1 MKITLIIIGILTF
14 HLQVNAQGTLYQ
26 QGSEI
31 DFQHALELYTKGQYS
46 ASKIEFARLA
56 DANLTENR
64 NVELNYYYASAAL
77 RTENPDGPT
86 LLEKFILDFPEAPL
100 RNTAAME
107 LGNHFFL
114 ARNYP
119 KAIES
124 YRKVDTETVYG
135 DEKAEVWFKIGYSF
149 FQLKNYRESLGYF
162 EQAKRFRSEYLPDSY
177 YYAAYVYMVQ
187 NDDLKAI
194 EDFKEAEKAAAY
206 ADKVPYMLAS
216 IYYRQKDFDA
226 LISYAPPIL
235 ERRGLEKKEAIQLLL
250 AEAYYERG
258 NYELAAINYMA
269 FVQAK
274 KGTLTREQQYK
285 SGVSHYQT
293 GKFGESSNF
302 FKEVALQNDKLG
314 QVSSY
319 YLGHAY
325 VKLNNPQFA
334 SNSFSNAYKSDQ
346 DPQIKEEALFNYA
359 KVNLERGSFQDAVIA
374 LDTYLDSYGTGIHAK
389 EAENLLSDALINTNS
404 YLRAIE
410 HMDKM
415 ANKSD
420 RIKGAYQK
428 VTFYQAMV
436 YYRDK
441 KYPGALQLLN
451 KSQTYSIDKDLLIQ
465 SQFWKGE
472 IHAANSNLPEAIKA
486 YEAVLGLKP
495 SPQNPH
501 VIKTHYG
508 LGYAYFNSE
517 NYPRAE
523 VQFKAYTDKL
533 RGSREKENYD
543 DALLRLGDTY
553 YVQKKFGDALEIFNR
568 AIRENNSATDYAYF
582 RAGVIQN
589 FENRN
594 AQAIDQLDKII
605 NGFPSSRYLEDA
617 LFQKAQINMEMTR
630 YAEARNG
637 FSALISS
644 RPNSPFIPF
653 ALEGRAVAN
662 YSLQE
667 YEGAITDYKSI
678 LDNHPNS
685 SNVDAALV
693 GLQESLTLQGRAG
706 EFSTYLSTY
715 KKSNPGSNSLQVL
728 EFENAK
734 NLFFSQSYEASIRA
748 FESFLR
754 SYPNVSQSSEARF
767 FIGDAHFR
775 LNAKDK
781 ALDYFYQL
789 ENVSDAALRNR
800 AIQRIGSLEFEKGNY
815 QKAIP
820 YFRSSGE
827 NARTKI
833 EEYESYNG
841 LMESFFLVDSYDS
854 AIFYA
859 ERVMQ
864 LGEVNPD
871 ATPKSLL
878 VKGKSLQ
885 ATGRFDQAKGV
896 YEGLYSDFTTVQGA
910 EGLYLLAL
918 ILHDEGRFNESNVLV
933 FDHSQ
938 RFGAYDFWY
947 GKQFILLAKNYIK
960 LNEAFQAKA
969 TLESVVEN
977 STNELVKEE
986 ANQLLRSIN

>member
-1 MKITLIIIGILTF
+1 MKISLITF
-14 HLQVNAQGTLYQ
+14 VFLGLHFQVNAQATLYQ

-31 DFQHALELYTKGQYS
+31 VFQDALELYTKGQYP

-56 DANLTENR
+56 EANLSENR
-64 NVELNYYYASAAL
+64 EIERKYYYASAAL
-77 RTENPDGPT
+77 QTENPDGSI
-86 LLEKFILDFPEAPL
+86 LLEKFILDYPSAPL

-124 YRKVDTETVYG
+124 YRKVDTGTIFGE
-135 DEKAEVWFKIGYSF
+135 EKAEVLFKTGYSF

-162 EQAKRFRSEYLPDSY
+162 EQAKRFRSEYLPDAY

-187 NDDLKAI
+187 NDDVKAVQ
-194 EDFKEAEKAAAY
+194 DFKEAEKASTY
-206 ADKVPYMLAS
+206 AGKVPYMLAS
-216 IYYRQKDFDA
+216 IFYRQKDYDA
-226 LISYAPPIL
+226 LIAYVPTVIQ
-235 ERRGLEKKEAIQLLL
+235 RQGLDKKEAIQLLL

-258 NYELAAINYMA
+258 NYDQAAQNYMA

-274 KGTLTREQQYK
+274 KGALTREQQYK
-285 SGVSHYQT
+285 AGVSHYQI
-293 GKFGESSNF
+293 GKFGEASNY
-302 FKEVALQNDKLG
+302 FKEVALKNDKLG

-334 SNSFSNAYKSDQ
+334 SNSFGNAYKSDQ

-359 KVNLERGSFQDAVIA
+359 KVNLDRGSFQDAVNA
-374 LDTYLDSYGTGIHAK
+374 LDTYLDSYATGPHAK
-389 EAENLLSDALINTNS
+389 EAENLLSDALINTNN
-404 YLRAIE
+404 YLRAIA

-436 YYRDK
+436 YYRDN
-441 KYPGALQLLN
+441 KYQAALQLLN
-451 KSQTYSIDKDLLIQ
+451 KSQTYPTDRNLLVQ

-472 IHAANSNLPEAIKA
+472 IHAANSNLQEAIKA
-486 YEAVLGLKP
+486 YEGVIALKP
-495 SPQNPH
+495 SPQDPH
-501 VIKTHYG
+501 LIKTHYG
-508 LGYAYFNSE
+508 LGYAYLNSE
-517 NYPRAE
+517 TYSKAE
-523 VQFKAYTDKL
+523 NQFKAYTDKL
-533 RGSREKENYD
+533 RGSRAKENYD

-553 YVQKKFGDALEIFNR
+553 YVQKKFGDALETFNR
-568 AIRENNSATDYAYF
+568 AIRENNVSTDYAYF

-594 AQAIDQLDKII
+594 VQAIDQLDRII
-605 NGFPSSRYLEDA
+605 NGFPTSRYFEDA

-630 YAEARNG
+630 YAEARDG

-662 YSLQE
+662 YSLQQ
-667 YEGAITDYKSI
+667 YEGAIADYKRI

-685 SNVDAALV
+685 PNVDAALV

-706 EFSTYLSTY
+706 EFSSYLSTY

-734 NLFFSQSYEASIRA
+734 NLFFSQSYAAAIRA
-748 FESFLR
+748 LESYLR
-754 SYPNVSQSSEARF
+754 NYPNVTQSSEARF

-781 ALDYFYQL
+781 ALEYFYQL
-789 ENVSDAALRNR
+789 ENVSDVAIRNR
-800 AIQRIGSLEFEKGNY
+800 AIQRIGTLEFEKGNY
-815 QKAIP
+815 QKSIP
-820 YFRSSGE
+820 YFRSSGK

-833 EEYESYNG
+833 EEYDAFNG
-841 LMESFFLVDSYDS
+841 LMESFFAVNSFDS
-854 AIFYA
+854 AIYYSDK
-859 ERVMQ
+859 VMQ
-864 LGEVNPD
+864 LGEISPD
-871 ATPKSLL
+871 ALPKSML

-885 ATGRFDQAKGV
+885 ATGRMDQAKGIFKT
-896 YEGLYSDFTTVQGA
+896 LYQDFKTVHGA
-910 EGLYLLAL
+910 EGLYLLAI
-918 ILHDEGRFNESNVLV
+918 ILHENGQFKESNDLI

-938 RFGAYDFWY
+938 AFGSYDFWY
-947 GKQFILLAKNYIK
+947 GKQFILLAKNYMK

>member
-1 MKITLIIIGILTF
+1 MKISFITLLF
-14 HLQVNAQGTLYQ
+14 LALYFQVSGQATLYQ
-26 QGSEI
+26 QGPEI
-31 DFQHALELYTKGQYS
+31 IFQDALELYTKGQYP

-56 DANLTENR
+56 EANLSENR
-64 NVELNYYYASAAL
+64 EIERMYYYASAAL
-77 RTENPDGPT
+77 RTENPDGSI
-86 LLEKFILDFPEAPL
+86 LLEKFILENPSAPL

-107 LGNHFFL
+107 LGDHFFM

-124 YRKVDTETVYG
+124 FRKVDTGILYG
-135 DEKAEVWFKIGYSF
+135 DEKAEVLFKTGYSF
-149 FQLKNYRESLGYF
+149 FQLKNYKESLDYF
-162 EQAKRFRSEYLPDSY
+162 EQAKRFRSEYLPDAY

-187 NDDLKAI
+187 NDDVKAI
-194 EDFKEAEKAAAY
+194 QDFKEAEKANSY
-206 ADKVPYMLAS
+206 TGKVPYMLAS
-216 IYYRQKDFDA
+216 IFYRQKDFDA
-226 LISYAPPIL
+226 LIAYAPNIL
-235 ERRGLEKKEAIQLLL
+235 QRQGLEMKEAIQLFL
-250 AEAYYERG
+250 AEAYYERE
-258 NYELAAINYMA
+258 NYDQASQNYMA

-274 KGTLTREQQYK
+274 KGALTREQQYK
-285 SGVSHYQT
+285 AGVSHYQT
-293 GKFGESSNF
+293 GKFSDASDF

-334 SNSFSNAYKSDQ
+334 SNSFSNAYKSDH

-359 KVNLERGSFQDAVIA
+359 KVNLERGSFQDAVSA
-374 LDTYLDSYGTGIHAK
+374 LDTYLDSYANGPHAK
-389 EAENLLSDALINTNS
+389 EAENLLSDALINTNN

-415 ANKSD
+415 QNKSD

-428 VTFYQAMV
+428 VTFYQAMA
-436 YYRDK
+436 YYRDN
-441 KYPGALQLLN
+441 KYPVALQMLN
-451 KSQTYSIDKDLLIQ
+451 KSQTYPIDRNLLVQ

-486 YEAVLGLKP
+486 YEAVITLKP
-495 SPQNPH
+495 SPQDPH
-501 VIKTHYG
+501 FIKTHYG

-517 NYPRAE
+517 NYLKAE
-523 VQFKAYTDKL
+523 LQFKAYTDKL
-533 RGSREKENYD
+533 RGSREKENYE

-553 YVQKKFGDALEIFNR
+553 YVQKKFADALEIFNR
-568 AIRENNSATDYAYF
+568 AIRENNASTDYAHF
-582 RAGVIQN
+582 RAGVIHN

-594 AQAIDQLDKII
+594 PQAIDQLDRII
-605 NGFPSSRYLEDA
+605 NGFPTSRYLEDA

-630 YAEARNG
+630 YSEARDG

-662 YSLQE
+662 YSLQQ

-706 EFSTYLSTY
+706 EFSNYLSTY
-715 KKSNPGSNSLQVL
+715 KKTNPGSNSLQVL

-748 FESFLR
+748 FESYLR
-754 SYPNVSQSSEARF
+754 NYPNVTQSSEARF
-767 FIGDAHFR
+767 FIGDAYFR
-775 LNAKDK
+775 LNDTDK
-781 ALDYFYQL
+781 ALEYFYQL
-789 ENVSDAALRNR
+789 EKVNDTAIRNR
-800 AIQRIGSLEFEKGNY
+800 AIQRIGTLEFERGNY
-815 QKAIP
+815 QKSIP
-820 YFRSSGE
+820 YFRSSGK

-833 EEYESYNG
+833 EEYDAYNG
-841 LMESFFLVDSYDS
+841 LMESFFATNSYDS
-854 AIFYA
+854 AIYYSDK
-859 ERVMQ
+859 VMQ
-864 LGEVNPD
+864 LGEVTPD
-871 ATPKSLL
+871 ALPKSML

-885 ATGRFDQAKGV
+885 AAGRMDQAKV
-896 YEGLYSDFTTVQGA
+896 TFQSLYVDFKTVHGA

-918 ILHDEGRFNESNVLV
+918 ILHESAQFNESNELI

-938 RFGAYDFWY
+938 DFGAYDFWY
-947 GKQFILLAKNYIK
+947 GKQFILLAKNYMN

-977 STNELVKEE
+977 SSNDLVKEE